1 MTVAE
6 REGLRRRFAPSGP
19 PFGRY
24 PRFVT
29 LAANRSK
36 PTKIYLMYG
45 GEGGIA
51 RRYAPRPFAPLRDRR
66 RLRAGVSLLNRPAF
80 IETQPLTCPPEVS
93 SLLAEREGFEPSKGF

>member
-1 MTVAE
+1 MNKKVAY
-6 REGLRRRFAPSGP
+6 RNDRGGEGGITQALRAFGP

-66 RLRAGVSLLNRPAF
+66 RSRAGVSLLNRL
-80 IETQPLTCPPEVS
+80 PLS
-93 SLLAEREGFEPSKGF
+93 RLNL